1 MDYLARRE
9 HSRAELVH
17 KLAQK
22 GYPDDE
28 IDRQLARLAEEGL
41 QSDWRFA
48 ESFAAQRARNGFGA
62 MKIRYELER
71 RGVAGALIDEALSPW
86 RDSWLELA
94 REQRERHFGDWPEDY
109 RERARQSR
117 YLQQRG
123 YDFDVINRI
132 FSDE

>member
-48 ESFAAQRARNGFGA
+48 ESFAAQRARNGFGS

-86 RDSWLELA
+86 RDRWQALA

>member
-17 KLAQK
+17 KLTQK
-22 GYPDDE
+22 GYSDDE
-28 IDRQLARLAEEGL
+28 IDRQLSRLAEEGL

-62 MKIRYELER
+62 MKIRHELQR
-71 RGVAGALIDEALSPW
+71 RGVDEALIDDALAPW
-86 RDSWLELA
+86 RDQWLTLA
-94 REQRERHFGDWPEDY
+94 RRQRDRHFGDWPADY

-123 YDFDVINRI
+123 YDFDIINRI